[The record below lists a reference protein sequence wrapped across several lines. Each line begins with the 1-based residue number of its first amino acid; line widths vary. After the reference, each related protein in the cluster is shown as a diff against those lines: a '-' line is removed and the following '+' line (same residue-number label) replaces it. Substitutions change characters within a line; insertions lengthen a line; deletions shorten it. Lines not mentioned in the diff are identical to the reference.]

1 VLPQEAA
8 DELDLR
14 DYLQVLRRRK
24 GVVVV
29 AVLACLAAALIVS
42 YLQTPRYAASAKLL
56 LRQRGT
62 GTVFSQQNPQ
72 SNVNAERSLQTEI
85 EVVKAE
91 PVREI
96 VRQKIGDAPSVQI
109 RPVGQTDVITIR
121 AESTDP
127 QRAAVV
133 ANAYAN
139 AYIEFRLKQAVDE
152 FAAASEE
159 IQTKITD
166 LNRQLDSLGS
176 QLAAAPVCVNPTAT
190 PDACSQRTNIEQTV
204 GARRTTLLSQLG
216 LFQQRLDQLQVDSE
230 LASGNVQIVT
240 PASTPRTP
248 FAPTPLRNGILGGVL
263 GLMLG
268 VGLAFLRDYLDD
280 SVKGKEDL
288 ERAVPGLGVLGLI
301 PVVPDW
307 KAKEQSKVVSLSEP
321 TSPAA
326 EAYRILRTSVQFLG
340 IDRDVRLIQVTSAS
354 AQEGKTTTLSNLAVA
369 FASSGLRTV
378 AVCCDLRRPRLHEFF
393 GLDNA
398 VGFTSV
404 LLGNVA
410 LSKALQPV
418 PGQERLLVLASGPLP
433 PNPAELLSSGRTADL
448 LRNLAS
454 QADIVL
460 IDSPP
465 VLPVT
470 DSLVLS
476 QRVDATVL
484 VSSARSTTRKAV
496 HRAAEMLHQVNAPL
510 VGAVLNGVSEESGY
524 GGYSSHYYASEG
536 SANGSA
542 GNGHGAERKRSRK
555 GRQAEHVSEERP
567 ESMR

>member
-1 VLPQEAA
+1 LPVLPQEAA

-62 GTVFSQQNPQ
+62 GTVFSQQNPP

-85 EVVKAE
+85 EVIKAE

-230 LASGNVQIVT
+230 LTSGNVQIVT

-263 GLMLG
+263 GLMVG

-307 KAKEQSKVVSLSEP
+307 KAKAQSRVVSLSEP
-321 TSPAA
+321 TSQAA
-326 EAYRILRTSVQFLG
+326 EAYRILRTSIQFLG
-340 IDRDVRLIQVTSAS
+340 IDRDVRLVQVTSAS

-393 GLDNA
+393 GLDNV

-418 PGQERLLVLASGPLP
+418 PNQERLLVLASGPLP

-484 VSSARSTTRKAV
+484 VGSAHSTTRKAI

-510 VGAVLNGVSEESGY
+510 VGAVLNGVGEESGY
-524 GGYSSHYYASEG
+524 GGYASRYYASEG
-536 SANGSA
+536 SKNGSA
-542 GNGHGAERKRSRK
+542 GDGQRS
-555 GRQAEHVSEERP
+555 GRQETGKAQR
-567 ESMR
+567 

>member
-1 VLPQEAA
+1 MLSQEAA

-14 DYLQVLRRRK
+14 DYLQVIRRRK
-24 GVVVV
+24 AVIAFCLVGVLGVS
-29 AVLACLAAALIVS
+29 LGFS
-42 YLQTPRYAASAKLL
+42 YLQTPRYAAVTKLL
-56 LRQRGT
+56 LRQPGT
-62 GTVFSQQNPQ
+62 GTVFAQQGSQ
-72 SNVNAERSLQTEI
+72 SNPNAERAIETEI
-85 EVVKAE
+85 EVIKAE
-91 PVREI
+91 PVQDI
-96 VRQKIGDAPSVQI
+96 VRQKIGGAPPVQV

-121 AESTDP
+121 AESTDAA
-127 QRAAVV
+127 RAALV
-133 ANAYAN
+133 ANAYAT
-139 AYIEFRLKQAVDE
+139 AYTEFRRKQAVDE

-166 LNRQLDSLGS
+166 LNGQLENLGS
-176 QLAAAPVCVNPTAT
+176 QLAATPACVDPKST
-190 PDACSQRTNIEQTV
+190 PDACSQRTTVQQTV
-204 GARRTTLLSQLG
+204 DSRRTTLLSQLG
-216 LFQQRLDQLQVDSE
+216 LFQQRLDQLQVDSQ

-240 PASTPRTP
+240 PASTPRAP
-248 FAPTPLRNGILGGVL
+248 FVPTPVRNGILAAIL
-263 GLMLG
+263 GLVLG
-268 VGLAFLRDYLDD
+268 VGVAFLRDYLDD
-280 SVKGKEDL
+280 SVNGKEDL

-301 PVVPDW
+301 PMVPDW
-307 KAKEQSKVVSLSEP
+307 KSREQSRVVSLSEP

-326 EAYRILRTSVQFLG
+326 EAYRILRTSIQFLG
-340 IDRDVRLIQVTSAS
+340 IDRQVRLIQVTSAV

-418 PGQERLLVLASGPLP
+418 ANQERLLVLASGPLP

-448 LRNLAS
+448 LRNLAD
-454 QADIVL
+454 QADVVL
-460 IDSPP
+460 IDAPP

-484 VSSARSTTRKAV
+484 VSSAHLTTRKAI

-510 VGAVLNGVSEESGY
+510 VGAVLNGVDEENGY
-524 GGYSSHYYASEG
+524 GGYSGRYYTPANV
-536 SANGSA
+536 AQNGSA
-542 GNGHGAERKRSRK
+542 DHGRKSNSK
-555 GRQAEHVSEERP
+555 GGRQDRRADR
-567 ESMR
+567 RR